1 MYKSGTMLWVA
12 DEVFSKLDRG
22 EHVDVLFRDGRVAGF
37 SGESVDPDF
46 TVLPSYYAMSVKTLQ
61 NSMTRI
67 GHDKSI
73 RLRSVNIGDSERCI
87 RVTRVW

>member
-22 EHVDVLFRDGRVAGF
+22 EHVDVLFRDGRAAGF
-37 SGESVDPDF
+37 TGESVDPYF
-46 TVLPSYYAMSVKTLQ
+46 VTLPSYYAMSLKTLH
-61 NSMTRI
+61 NAMTRI
-67 GHDKSI
+67 GHDKNI
-73 RLRSVNIGDSERCI
+73 RLRSVNIGDSERCM